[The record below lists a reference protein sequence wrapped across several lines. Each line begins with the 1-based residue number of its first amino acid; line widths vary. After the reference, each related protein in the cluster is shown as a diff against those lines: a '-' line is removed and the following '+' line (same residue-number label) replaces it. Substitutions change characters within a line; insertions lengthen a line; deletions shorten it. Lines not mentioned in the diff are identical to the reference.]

1 MDNRDFKKEHQDG
14 LERDN
19 PFRSALLKA
28 GVVDSKKIQQV
39 KDEEKKAADAA
50 QAHQD
55 WLEKEETKKRRAAS
69 AKRHEDSI
77 PDELKETYKKLQKL
91 WVEKPNFVKHL
102 IYSYIPLIHTPFM
115 FEAIKEDGHR
125 CAISGKPLLKT
136 DEIIQ
141 KGFMDKIKTQLL
153 LEDNKDILD
162 EAEQK
167 QIIDAYNRKMDKMKE
182 KGTLGLK
189 APESNAYLSAQAI
202 KCLQLFVSL
211 KMFDSDFD
219 GVGHRLGKIVM
230 PMLGALRR

>member
-19 PFRSALLKA
+19 PFRAALLKA

-55 WLEKEETKKRRAAS
+55 WLEEEEAKKRRAAS
-69 AKRHEDSI
+69 AKRDEDAI
-77 PDELKETYKKLQKL
+77 PDELKETFKKLQKL

-115 FEAIKEDGHR
+115 FEAVKEEGHK
-125 CAISGKPLLKT
+125 CAITHVPLLKT
-136 DEIIQ
+136 DDIIQ
-141 KGFMDKIKTQLL
+141 KGFFDKIQTQLL
-153 LEDNKDILD
+153 LEKNKDILD
-162 EAEQK
+162 ESEQK
-167 QIIDAYNRKMDKMKE
+167 EIIDAYNRKMNKMHE
-182 KGTLGLK
+182 KGTMGLK
-189 APESNAYLSAQAI
+189 APESDAYLSAHAV
-202 KCLQLFVSL
+202 KCLKLFVSL
-211 KMFDSDFD
+211 KMFDRDFE